1 MEKLTVKTHKK
12 NELVDI
18 TSEIKGIVESLNVQ
32 EGSCIVFCPHTTAG
46 ITVNE
51 AYDPAVKT
59 DISFSFNKISP
70 DYSEFRHMEGNSD
83 AHVKS
88 SLVGCSQHFILSR
101 GKILLGQWQGI
112 YFAEFDGPRTR
123 EVWIKVQ
130 KD

>member
-88 SLVGCSQHFILSR
+88 SLVGCSKHFILSR